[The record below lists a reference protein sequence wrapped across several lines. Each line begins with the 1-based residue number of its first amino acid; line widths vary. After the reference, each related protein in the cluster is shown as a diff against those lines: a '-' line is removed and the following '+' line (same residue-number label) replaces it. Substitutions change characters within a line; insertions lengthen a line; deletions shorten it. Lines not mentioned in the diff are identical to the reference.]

1 MGRHAGTGEYDE
13 RPWLAWYP
21 RGVPHEIK
29 VRDIGVTALLDEAVQ
44 AFPDRT
50 AVAYLGAT
58 LTYRELA
65 SQVASFSAALAALGV
80 GKGDRVAI
88 ILPNCPQNVVAFFAG
103 LRIGAVVVQH
113 NPLYTEPEL
122 RHQLSDSGAVVAIV
136 HDAAYGRL
144 AAIRDETE
152 LRHVITTSLVDYLP
166 RRRKLM
172 LGLPVRKAREMRER
186 LQTPIPEGAPVLD
199 FVELLRARHEPVP
212 PATIHPDENLALL
225 QYTGGTTGAPKGA
238 MLSHRNLVANAF
250 QTRAWDPGMVEGRET
265 TLAVLPLFHVY
276 GLTLCLTTTILAG
289 GTLVLLPTFDVDLV
303 LDAIRERRPT
313 VFPGVPPMYDKLL
326 DSDRIGDVDLRSI
339 RTCVSGAMRLPP
351 QTVDRFQALT
361 GGRLVEGYGLT
372 ESAPVVVA
380 NPLNANARAG
390 TVGIPVPG
398 TEVRVVDEHA
408 NDPTLTVPIGV
419 AGELAVRGPQV
430 FQGYWKHAGESAAM
444 VHDGWLLTGD
454 IAVMSPDGFVTIIDR
469 KRDIVMVSGFS
480 VFPSEVEDAL
490 RGHPDIADIAVLGVP
505 DPFRGE
511 LVKAC
516 VVPREGAQISP
527 EDVRAYGH
535 EQLVAYKVP
544 RLVELRSELPRNL
557 LGKPLRRVL
566 REEHERGLVGGDA
579 PRA

>member
-1 MGRHAGTGEYDE
+1 MGRHAGAGEYDE
-13 RPWLAWYP
+13 RPWLDWYP

-29 VRDIGVTALLDEAVQ
+29 VRDIPVTALLDEAVR
-44 AFPDRT
+44 AFPRRI
-50 AVAYLGAT
+50 AIAYLGAT
-58 LTYRELA
+58 LTYEELDR
-65 SQVASFSAALAALGV
+65 QVGHFAAALAHLGV
-80 GKGDRVAI
+80 GKGDRVAV
-88 ILPNCPQNVVAFFAG
+88 ILPNCPQNVIAFFAV
-103 LRIGAVVVQH
+103 LRLGAVVVQH
-113 NPLYTEPEL
+113 NPLYTETEL
-122 RHQLSDSGAVVAIV
+122 RHQLSDSGAVVALV
-136 HDAAYGRL
+136 HDAAYERL
-144 AAIRDETE
+144 ARIRDETE
-152 LRHVITTSLVDYLP
+152 LRQVITTSLVDYLP
-166 RRRKLM
+166 RLRKML
-172 LGLPVRKAREMRER
+172 LGLPLHRARELRER
-186 LQTPIPEGAPVLD
+186 LHTPIPKGAPVQD
-199 FVELLRARHEPVP
+199 FLALLRTEHESAPQV
-212 PATIHPDENLALL
+212 TIHPDENLALL

-238 MLSHRNLVANAF
+238 MLSHRNLVANAY

-303 LDAIRERRPT
+303 LDAVKRWKPT

-326 DSDRIGDVDLRSI
+326 DSDRVAKVDMRSI

-351 QTVDRFQALT
+351 RTVDRFQKLT

-372 ESAPVVVA
+372 ESAPVAVA

-398 TEVRVVDEHA
+398 TEARVIDETA
-408 NDPTLTVPIGV
+408 KDPELTVPIGT
-419 AGELAVRGPQV
+419 AGELALRGPQV
-430 FQGYWKHAGESAAM
+430 FQGYWKHAGETAAM

-490 RGHPDIADIAVLGVP
+490 RNHPDIAEIVVLGVP

-511 LVKAC
+511 VVKAC
-516 VVPREGAQISP
+516 IVPRDDATLSP
-527 EDVRAYGH
+527 EDVRTYGH
-535 EQLVAYKVP
+535 EVLVPYKVP
-544 RLVELRSELPRNL
+544 RLVELRAELPRNL

-566 REEHERGLVGGDA
+566 REEHMVAQVGGYDSHI
-579 PRA
+579 